1 MSYIKEA
8 GKMGLNMVK
17 ESKRNQMEVSIL
29 VNGLKE
35 KKMEKEKSKDWIKN
49 NLRAVF

>member
-1 MSYIKEA
+1 MLYIKVA

-17 ESKRNQMEVSIL
+17 ESKRNQMEVNIL

-35 KKMEKEKSKDWIKN
+35 KRMEKEKSKE
-49 NLRAVF
+49 